1 MALIMLVHIASLSL
15 RLLKEELET
24 DCCIRTLSNLGIRID
39 FSHYF
44 FNFLKHLLFL
54 LAKQINFI
62 EEYLVSIDK
71 LS

>member
-15 RLLKEELET
+15 RLLKEKLET
-24 DCCIRTLSNLGIRID
+24 HCGIRALSDLRIRID

-62 EEYLVSIDK
+62 EKNLVSIDK